1 MKKILSLITILVLS
15 TFSFVKAEDAISTI
29 YLGGGADSSV
39 NVITNLKQEG
49 LIETNS
55 SAKSSIEVKT
65 NTSTEN
71 KADAGVS
78 AKNETNAIDSNEKGM
93 LESRTHQSVVAK
105 FVQNLMD
112 VSKKQWKMGA
122 DIKVIAQEQND
133 DLDVTIKAIE
143 KIETRGE
150 LKTFLVGTDY
160 KNIGTLRSQIAKSES
175 RMAKLEALISKASTT
190 VDKTILTT
198 ELASLK
204 EAEVKLEAFVKLNED
219 KFSVFGW
226 LSKILNK

>member
-15 TFSFVKAEDAISTI
+15 TFSFVKAEDAIPTV
-29 YLGGGADSSV
+29 YLGGGADSSI
-39 NVITNLKQEG
+39 NVITNFKQEG

-78 AKNETNAIDSNEKGM
+78 AKNEANASDSNEKGM
-93 LESRTHQSVVAK
+93 LESSSHQSAVAK
-105 FVQNLMD
+105 FVQSLMD
-112 VSKKQWKMGA
+112 VSKKQWKIGA

-143 KIETRGE
+143 KIETRGGI
-150 LKTFLVGTDY
+150 KTFLVGTDY
-160 KNIGTLRSQIAKSES
+160 KNIGTLRSQIAKSEA
-175 RMAKLEALISKASTT
+175 RMAKLEALISKASNTA
-190 VDKTILTT
+190 DKTILTT
-198 ELASLK
+198 ELAGLK